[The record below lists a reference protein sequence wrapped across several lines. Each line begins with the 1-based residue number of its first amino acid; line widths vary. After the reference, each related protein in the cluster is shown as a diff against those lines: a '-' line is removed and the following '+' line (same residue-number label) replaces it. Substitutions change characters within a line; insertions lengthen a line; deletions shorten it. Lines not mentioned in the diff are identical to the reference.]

1 MALGGDKG
9 RDMPGPAP
17 LPAPP
22 VPLSPRPPWPR
33 LLAGTKGRNCR
44 FPPITVLLLCGV
56 LPDIFS
62 LWEASLAIRATN
74 AYSIYTFMQQV

>member
-22 VPLSPRPPWPR
+22 VPLGHPSPGCWQGQRGELQVSAYHSPIALWG
-33 LLAGTKGRNCR
+33 LSWHLQSLGR
-44 FPPITVLLLCGV
+44 
-56 LPDIFS
+56 IFGN
-62 LWEASLAIRATN
+62 EGPHG
-74 AYSIYTFMQQV
+74 IYTFMQQV

>member
-33 LLAGTKGRNCR
+33 GQSEELQISACHS
-44 FPPITVLLLCGV
+44 PITLWGLSWHLQPLGS
-56 LPDIFS
+56 IFAN
-62 LWEASLAIRATN
+62 EGP
-74 AYSIYTFMQQV
+74 YSIYPFMQQV